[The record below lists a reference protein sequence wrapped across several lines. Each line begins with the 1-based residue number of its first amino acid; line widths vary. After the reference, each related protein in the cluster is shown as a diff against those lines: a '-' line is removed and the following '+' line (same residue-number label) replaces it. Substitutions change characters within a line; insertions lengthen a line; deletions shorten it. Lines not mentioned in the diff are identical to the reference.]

1 MSVRTIYE
9 MFNEYDYETVNKAI
23 SELSDT
29 DKEAINDFYQ
39 KGDESFPPFF
49 FYMLPR
55 LRDRLSKYPKKIDV
69 YVKQARENLTREA
82 KEIFESNLN
91 FLNLKICVNTV
102 LTPKEIIVLMLKGKC
117 DESIYYSN
125 SDIANFLGIKEEEIN
140 KIIASYFTK
149 YKKELSNLV
158 DNCVTSMLQDRL
170 NSRDIQD
177 EPVNFGNKL
186 SPLAIMV
193 LLLKFG
199 CVDGKVYSNREV
211 ANFFNIPVSS
221 IVSFTENYILGQD
234 SLKNYTDEVIT
245 AFVYDGLE
253 MQSTK

>member
-29 DKEAINDFYQ
+29 DKEAINEFYQ

-82 KEIFESNLN
+82 KEIFEGNLN

-140 KIIASYFTK
+140 KIVASYFTK

-158 DNCVTSMLQDRL
+158 DNCVTNMLQDRL
-170 NSRDIQD
+170 NSRDI
-177 EPVNFGNKL
+177 
-186 SPLAIMV
+186 
-193 LLLKFG
+193 
-199 CVDGKVYSNREV
+199 
-211 ANFFNIPVSS
+211 
-221 IVSFTENYILGQD
+221 
-234 SLKNYTDEVIT
+234 
-245 AFVYDGLE
+245 
-253 MQSTK
+253 